1 MAIDKCTLLHNA
13 DIVFWVIL
21 MDQLL
26 VTLENNRAQFTM
38 FI

>member
-13 DIVFWVIL
+13 DIVFWVI
-21 MDQLL
+21 QLL